1 MKLKYENKIITTTEQ
16 ELFDDIGDN
25 FDIHLHRL
33 ILDFKQYC
41 FLAKEYVNV
50 IKAHLL
56 KRTTIEKD
64 INAYLKYDLL
74 LLKLLK
80 NKHKILLNDIEDDNY
95 CIVEEDNKISCGNT
109 QHINIRIKEL
119 LKALDIKIITTEE

>member
-1 MKLKYENKIITTTEQ
+1 MKLKYENKIITTTDQ
-16 ELFDDIGDN
+16 ELFDDIDTN
-25 FDIHLHRL
+25 FNIDLYQL

-50 IKAHLL
+50 IKAHLT

-64 INAYLKYDLL
+64 VNEYLKYDLL
-74 LLKLLK
+74 LLKLL
-80 NKHKILLNDIEDDNY
+80 NNIHKIKLNDIEDDNY

-109 QHINIRIKEL
+109 QHINISIAEL
-119 LKALDIKIITTEE
+119 LKSLNIKIITTEE